1 MYNFIIILFLSFVNI
16 SFVYAECEF
25 QLKDIEKNNNLQS
38 KVDTFRSENEY
49 LHKCKILVVYSKK
62 SPPVK
67 WIIAEINE
75 AGEFNQISFVDYN
88 ILSAELKKNPI
99 NIDKIKALVKSKLHN
114 CVNIKFY
121 LWSAGIGIGGTWGDG
136 QFTIGTSPNEQTY
149 YFTASGFSLAEVGV
163 AKFNT
168 NGEICGIKNEDDIAK
183 FSGIYSGGGFGI
195 ALLPG
200 YGIWGLVNQNGVK
213 ITLNSSFLG
222 IFIGF
227 PLKSLI
233 LELK

>member
-1 MYNFIIILFLSFVNI
+1 M
-16 SFVYAECEF
+16 
-25 QLKDIEKNNNLQS
+25 
-38 KVDTFRSENEY
+38 
-49 LHKCKILVVYSKK
+49 
-62 SPPVK
+62 
-67 WIIAEINE
+67 IAEINE
-75 AGEFNQISFVDYN
+75 AGEFKQIPFVDHD

-99 NIDKIKALVKSKLHN
+99 NENKIEALVKSKLDN

-168 NGEICGIKNEDDIAK
+168 NGEICGIKNEDDISN
-183 FSGIYSGGGFGI
+183 FSGIYRGFGAGLAI
-195 ALLPG
+195 LPG
-200 YGIWGLVNQNGVK
+200 IGYWWFENQNGVT
-213 ITLNSSFLG
+213 ITLNSYFHG
-222 IFIGF
+222 IFVGLS
-227 PLKSLI
+227 LKSLI